1 MTLRVVLAD
10 DSVLLREGLELI
22 LADAGHRIVG
32 RAEDGPTAVATV
44 LTERPDL
51 AILDVRMPPSHTD
64 EGMRAASA
72 IRAQWPEAPLLVLS
86 QYVERSYARD
96 LVGPAF
102 GYLLKDRV
110 SDIPAF
116 LDAVTTVADGGTV
129 IDPQVVA
136 QFLAVPVASPVD
148 GLTPREREVLALMAQ
163 GLGNA
168 AIARHLVLT
177 EGAIE
182 KHTQRI
188 FAKLGLDP
196 GSDQH
201 RRVVAVLAYLERA

>member
-1 MTLRVVLAD
+1 MRIVLAD

-22 LADAGHRIVG
+22 LTDAGHRVVG
-32 RAEDGPTAVATV
+32 RAADGPSAIATV
-44 LTERPDL
+44 LAERPDL
-51 AILDVRMPPSHTD
+51 AILDVRMPPSHRD
-64 EGMRAASA
+64 EGMRAAAA
-72 IRAQWPEAPLLVLS
+72 IRAQWAAAPLLILS

-116 LDAVTTVADGGTV
+116 LTAVQTVATGGTV

-136 QFLAVPVASPVD
+136 QFLASPAASPVD
-148 GLTPREREVLALMAQ
+148 ALTPREREVLGLMAQ

-168 AIARHLVLT
+168 AIAARLVLT

-188 FAKLGLDP
+188 FAKLALDP

-201 RRVVAVLAYLERA
+201 RRVVAVLAYLDQG

>member
-1 MTLRVVLAD
+1 MSLRIVLAD

-22 LADAGHRIVG
+22 LADAGHRVVG
-32 RAEDGPTAVATV
+32 RAGDGPSAIE
-44 LTERPDL
+44 LTLAERPDL
-51 AILDVRMPPSHTD
+51 AVLDVRMPPSHRD
-64 EGMRAASA
+64 EGMRAAAA
-72 IRAQWPEAPLLVLS
+72 IRAAWPEASLLILS

-96 LVGPAF
+96 LVGPGF

-116 LDAVTTVADGGTV
+116 LTAVETVAAGGTV

-136 QFLAVPVASPVD
+136 QFLASPVTAPVD
-148 GLTPREREVLALMAQ
+148 ALTPREREVLALMAE
-163 GLGNA
+163 GMGNA
-168 AIARHLVLT
+168 AIARRLALT

-188 FAKLGLDP
+188 FAKLQLDP

-201 RRVVAVLAYLERA
+201 RRVVAVLAYLDRR